1 MSSFG
6 GLENERCPTRRP
18 ASHVPTTRPIARMA
32 SASTSDDGPRE
43 VIPDLF
49 IGAMNSAFTATA
61 LDALRISHL
70 LNCTLDVA
78 DPERTPPFG
87 SWRVP
92 VADDVHAP
100 LHEHL
105 EGAVAYLDAA
115 LTSGGRVCAFCH
127 DGRSTAPAVVAF
139 YLMRR
144 RQMSLAA
151 ALDAIYAV
159 RPDAQPNV
167 GFWQR
172 LVEAESWLRGGE
184 DGDGE
189 APAAAV
195 VDGPPSVSLQQYKW
209 RFLRRQQQERAK
221 PNEPMETEEAAA
233 AAEARARA
241 AMMQQLELGKAEVA
255 ELIRVNSEASWTSAG
270 L

>member
-1 MSSFG
+1 M
-6 GLENERCPTRRP
+6 C
-18 ASHVPTTRPIARMA
+18 
-32 SASTSDDGPRE
+32 GPRSSLAHS
-43 VIPDLF
+43 IALPG
-49 IGAMNSAFTATA
+49 ICSHGNGGMKSGAKTA
-61 LDALRISHL
+61 
-70 LNCTLDVA
+70 
-78 DPERTPPFG
+78 PFG

-172 LVEAESWLRGGE
+172 LVEATPGLADARGTRPKRMNC
-184 DGDGE
+184 D
-189 APAAAV
+189 
-195 VDGPPSVSLQQYKW
+195 
-209 RFLRRQQQERAK
+209 FC
-221 PNEPMETEEAAA
+221 
-233 AAEARARA
+233 
-241 AMMQQLELGKAEVA
+241 
-255 ELIRVNSEASWTSAG
+255 
-270 L
+270 